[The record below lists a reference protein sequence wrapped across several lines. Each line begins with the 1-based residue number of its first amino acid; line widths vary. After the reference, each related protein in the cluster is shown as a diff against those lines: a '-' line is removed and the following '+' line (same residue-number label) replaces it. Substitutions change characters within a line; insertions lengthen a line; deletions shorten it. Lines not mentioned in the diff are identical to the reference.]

1 LRRLTLLLL
10 LASLA
15 AAPTAYADGDPAS
28 DYLLGRQTFVPPD
41 AGISSAD
48 KAQLDAL
55 VEGARRGGYT
65 IRVAIIASRYDLG
78 SITVLDRQPANYAHF
93 LSQELK
99 FLYRKRVLTVMTNG
113 YGIARNGKPL
123 PAEQKVLDRL
133 PPPTATHG
141 PGLAGAA
148 ARAVRALAANA
159 GVRIKP
165 APIEKRRSSGDTT
178 MRDRIVIACAALVL
192 LGLAAAFTYL
202 RRRRST
208 AR

>member
-15 AAPTAYADGDPAS
+15 AAPAAYADGDPAS

>member
-15 AAPTAYADGDPAS
+15 AAPAAYADGDPAS

-178 MRDRIVIACAALVL
+178 MRDRIVIACTALVL